1 VRVFDISKFF
11 NAREENGELAVMAG
25 WREFKYRH
33 HEMYTVHRP
42 FTYRQPTYNSLEE
55 QKAMDLPFSTQN
67 RTHPAP
73 SPLLSSFHQCRD
85 VPIGAILHVLHVCK
99 RIKRLNISRLH
110 LASDYIILS
119 PAVHRPASK
128 HIKNPDPFICIPEQS
143 KACTTFVSDAPKSWR
158 FTQQDL
164 IPVYADDI
172 IKLICRL
179 PELEILTARHSKWL
193 NLKRVRTLLRDAQ
206 REGIDRKGRLVKGL
220 LSVDLRY
227 SGMWTRLGWSI
238 KGRREIVEKLVNE
251 MEETHE
257 QTIS

>member
-11 NAREENGELAVMAG
+11 NAREENGEPAIMAG

-42 FTYRQPTYNSLEE
+42 FTYLHPTYKSLEE
-55 QKAMDLPFSTQN
+55 QKAMGLPFSTQN

-73 SPLLSSFHQCRD
+73 SPLLSSFHLCRD

-99 RIKRLNISRLH
+99 RIKRLNISRLQ
-110 LASDYIILS
+110 LASDYIIRS

-143 KACTTFVSDAPKSWR
+143 KACTTFVSDAPKSWP
-158 FTQQDL
+158 FMHQEL
-164 IPVYADDI
+164 IPVYSDDI

-179 PELEILTARHSKWL
+179 PELEVLTARHSKWL
-193 NLKRVRTLLRDAQ
+193 NLRRARTLLKNAQ
-206 REGIDRKGRLVKGL
+206 REGINRKGILVKGL
-220 LSVDLRY
+220 FSVDLRY
-227 SGMWTRLGWSI
+227 SGMWRGLGWSI
-238 KGRREIVEKLVNE
+238 KGRREIVEKIVNE